1 MRQVARSNAR
11 GRKSADQVRAH
22 LEMIEHSQAAVPSR
36 NLSALQ
42 MHGGD
47 DVRHHFVIGPD
58 VAAGADKL
66 DVAANAGEVLPE
78 FGQCTGRRT
87 LVVVERVVRKRVTNQ

>member
-1 MRQVARSNAR
+1 MELRQVARSNAR

-22 LEMIEHSQAAVPSR
+22 LEMIEHSQATVQSR

-47 DVRHHFVIGPD
+47 DVRHHFVIGRD
-58 VAAGADKL
+58 VAL
-66 DVAANAGEVLPE
+66 VRTNLRRRQRRRSPPE
-78 FGQCTGRRT
+78 FGQCPGRRIS
-87 LVVVERVVRKRVTNQ
+87 LLSSVLCVSV